1 MSVHLEPGDN
11 SRPPEAGAALV
22 VGQRQSIET
31 HAEVLSR
38 QTETKGT
45 NMERQGAIPATGRTE
60 DEIFEHLARYRDG
73 DLHTKGGRTWAYVYD
88 PGRADIDRV
97 SKRALVEFYD
107 ENALD
112 PTVFPSLLRIE
123 NDVVGMARAHLQGDD
138 DVVGNFTTGGTE
150 SIMMAVKAARDRARE
165 MQPELTNP
173 TMVLP
178 VTAHAAFHKAAHYFD
193 VEAVSVPVDTATW
206 KADVG
211 AMAAACDDRTILLV
225 GSAVSYAHGVVDPI
239 PELGQLALDRDL
251 LLHVDG
257 CIGGFILPYV
267 RRLGRPV
274 TDFDFAV
281 PGVTSI
287 SMDFH
292 KYAYCPK
299 GASVIL
305 YRSPDLRRHQL
316 YAKAAWTGYTVI
328 NTTFQSTKSGGA
340 LAATW
345 ATLNYIGDDGYLD
358 IANRTMAAVDAI
370 CAGIADDPD
379 LAVMGDPESNL
390 IALTSD
396 TVNVFDVVDAMR
408 ERDWYVQ
415 PQLGF
420 AGSTENIHLSVGGAS
435 LPLVPEVLTDLRLAC
450 EQARNSPTPPA
461 DQSMIDLLHSIDPS
475 TLDGEAFDLLLSGA
489 GIAAESGAAP
499 DLPEGTAGINA
510 ILNVCPPELAER
522 VLVEYFNRLYVPD
535 PQG

>member
-1 MSVHLEPGDN
+1 MPAMS
-11 SRPPEAGAALV
+11 
-22 VGQRQSIET
+22 
-31 HAEVLSR
+31 
-38 QTETKGT
+38 
-45 NMERQGAIPATGRTE
+45 E
-60 DEIFEHLARYRDG
+60 DELFARLEAYRAD
-73 DLHTKGGRTWAYVYD
+73 DLDTKGGRTWAYVYD
-88 PGRADIDRV
+88 PGRSDIDRV
-97 SKRALVEFYD
+97 AKRALVEFYD

-112 PTVFPSLLRIE
+112 PTVFPSLLRLE
-123 NDVVGMARAHLQGDD
+123 NEVVGIARDHLRGGEH
-138 DVVGNFTTGGTE
+138 VVGNFTTGGTE

-165 MQPELTNP
+165 LRPELTTP

-206 KADVG
+206 KADVD

-239 PELGQLALDRDL
+239 PELGRLALDLDV

-257 CIGGFILPYV
+257 CIGGFVLPYF
-267 RRLGRPV
+267 RRLGREV
-274 TDFDFAV
+274 TDFDFSV
-281 PGVTSI
+281 PGVTSM

-299 GASVIL
+299 GASVVL
-305 YRSPDLRRHQL
+305 YRDASLRRHQL

-345 ATLNYIGDDGYLD
+345 AALNYVGDEGYLD
-358 IANRTMAAVDAI
+358 IAGRTLAAVDAI
-370 CAGIADDPD
+370 RQGIDAMDDLD
-379 LAVMGDPESNL
+379 VMGEPESNL

-396 TVNVFDVVDAMR
+396 TVNVFDVVDEMR
-408 ERDWYVQ
+408 TNRWYVQ

-420 AGSTENIHLSVGGAS
+420 AGSRENIHLSVGGAS
-435 LPLVPEVLTDLRLAC
+435 LPLVPELLAGLASAC
-450 EQARNSPTPPA
+450 SRAAANPTPPA
-461 DQSMIDLLHSIDPS
+461 DDEIVALLHSLDPA
-475 TLDGEAFDLLLSGA
+475 TLGAEEFDLLLAGA
-489 GIAAESGAAP
+489 GIGGGDEGAPEVP
-499 DLPEGTAGINA
+499 DRTAGINA

-522 VLVEYFNRLYVPD
+522 VLIEFFNRIYVP
-535 PQG
+535 PAP

>member
-1 MSVHLEPGDN
+1 MAYDGTSTGWTAMGEEELFARLE
-11 SRPPEAGAALV
+11 E
-22 VGQRQSIET
+22 
-31 HAEVLSR
+31 
-38 QTETKGT
+38 
-45 NMERQGAIPATGRTE
+45 
-60 DEIFEHLARYRDG
+60 YRSD
-73 DLHTKGGRTWAYVYD
+73 DLDTKGGRTWAYVYD

-97 SKRALVEFYD
+97 AKRALVEFYD

-123 NDVVGMARAHLQGDD
+123 NEVVGLARDHLRGDAQ
-138 DVVGNFTTGGTE
+138 VVGNFTTGGTE

-165 MQPELTNP
+165 LRPDLERP

-211 AMAAACDDRTILLV
+211 RMADACDDRTILLV

-257 CIGGFILPYV
+257 CIGGFVLPYF
-267 RRLGRPV
+267 RRLGRDV
-274 TDFDFAV
+274 TEFDFSV

-292 KYAYCPK
+292 KYAYTPK
-299 GASVIL
+299 SASVVL
-305 YRSPDLRRHQL
+305 YRNSALRRHQL

-345 ATLNYIGDDGYLD
+345 AALNYVGDRGYLD
-358 IANRTMAAVDAI
+358 IAERTLAAVDAI
-370 CAGIADDPD
+370 VDGLADSPD
-379 LAVMGDPESNL
+379 LDVMGEPESNL

-396 TVNVFDVVDAMR
+396 TVNVFDVVDEMR
-408 ERDWYVQ
+408 THRWYVQ

-420 AGSTENIHLSVGGAS
+420 AGSRENIHLSVGGAS
-435 LPLVPEVLTDLRLAC
+435 LALVPELLEDLASAC
-450 EQARNSPTPPA
+450 DGARARPTPPA
-461 DQSMIDLLHSIDPS
+461 DDEIVALLHSLDPA
-475 TLDGEAFDLLLSGA
+475 TLGPDEFDLLLAGA
-489 GIAAESGAAP
+489 GIGADGGSPEVP
-499 DLPEGTAGINA
+499 DRTAGINA

-522 VLVEYFNRLYVPD
+522 VLIEFFNRIYVPE
-535 PQG
+535 

>member
-1 MSVHLEPGDN
+1 MAGHVGDD
-11 SRPPEAGAALV
+11 AV
-22 VGQRQSIET
+22 VRAMG
-31 HAEVLSR
+31 
-38 QTETKGT
+38 
-45 NMERQGAIPATGRTE
+45 E
-60 DEIFEHLARYRDG
+60 DELFARLEEYRAG
-73 DLHTKGGRTWAYVYD
+73 DLDTKGGRTWAYVYD

-97 SKRALVEFYD
+97 AKRALVEFYD

-112 PTVFPSLLRIE
+112 PTVFPSLLRLE
-123 NDVVGMARAHLQGDD
+123 NEVVGMARDHLRGDAA
-138 DVVGNFTTGGTE
+138 VVGNFTTGGTE

-165 MQPELTNP
+165 LRPELTNP

-206 KADVG
+206 KADVD

-239 PELGQLALDRDL
+239 PELGEVALERDL

-257 CIGGFILPYV
+257 CIGGFVLPYF

-281 PGVTSI
+281 PGVTSM

-299 GASVIL
+299 GASVVL
-305 YRSPDLRRHQL
+305 YRDAALRRHQL

-345 ATLNYIGDDGYLD
+345 AALNYVGDQGYLD
-358 IANRTMAAVDAI
+358 IAQRTLAAVDAI
-370 CAGIADDPD
+370 RAGIDAMDDLD
-379 LAVMGDPESNL
+379 VMGEPESNL
-390 IALTSD
+390 IAMTSD
-396 TVNVFDVVDAMR
+396 TVNVFDVVDEMR
-408 ERDWYVQ
+408 SDRWYVQ

-420 AGSTENIHLSVGGAS
+420 AGSRENIHLSVGGAS
-435 LPLVPEVLTDLRLAC
+435 LPLVPELLADLATAC
-450 EQARNSPTPPA
+450 DRARTAPTPPA
-461 DQSMIDLLHSIDPS
+461 DDEIVALLHSIDPT
-475 TLDGEAFDLLLSGA
+475 TLGPEEFDLLLAGA
-489 GIAAESGAAP
+489 GIGGEAGAAP
-499 DLPEGTAGINA
+499 EVPDRTAGINA

-522 VLVEYFNRLYVPD
+522 VLIEFFNRIYVPD
-535 PQG
+535 PPS

>member
-1 MSVHLEPGDN
+1 MAGG
-11 SRPPEAGAALV
+11 EASSGPDQQ
-22 VGQRQSIET
+22 GGIP
-31 HAEVLSR
+31 HAGL
-38 QTETKGT
+38 TE
-45 NMERQGAIPATGRTE
+45 EQL
-60 DEIFEHLARYRDG
+60 FARLDAFRAG
-73 DLHTKGGRTWAYVYD
+73 DLDTKGGRTWAYVYD
-88 PGRADIDRV
+88 PGRADIDRIT
-97 SKRALVEFYD
+97 KRALVAFYD

-123 NDVVGMARAHLQGDD
+123 NEVIGLARDHLRGGPE
-138 DVVGNFTTGGTE
+138 VMGSFTTGGTE

-165 MQPELTNP
+165 LRPDLTRP

-193 VEAVSVPVDTATW
+193 VEAISVPADTSTW
-206 KADVG
+206 KADVP

-239 PELGQLALDRDL
+239 PELGQLALEKDL

-257 CIGGFILPYV
+257 CIGGFVLPYL

-274 TDFDFAV
+274 TDFDFSV
-281 PGVTSI
+281 PGVTSM

-299 GASVIL
+299 GSSVVL
-305 YRSPDLRRHQL
+305 YRDAGLRRHQL

-345 ATLNYIGDDGYLD
+345 AALNYVGDQGYLE
-358 IANRTMAAVDAI
+358 IAERTIQAVDAI
-370 CAGIADDPD
+370 RAGVD
-379 LAVMGDPESNL
+379 LLQDLHVMVPPESNL
-390 IALTSD
+390 ITLVSD
-396 TVNVFDVVDAMR
+396 TVNVFDVVDQMR
-408 ERDWYVQ
+408 TRRWYVQ

-420 AGSTENIHLSVGGAS
+420 AGSRENIHLSVGGAS
-435 LPLVPEVLTDLRLAC
+435 LELVPELLADLAQAC
-450 EQARNSPTPPA
+450 AAAKASPTPPPDPA
-461 DQSMIDLLHSIDPS
+461 IVELLHSLDPA
-475 TLDGEAFDLLLSGA
+475 TLDGEAFDLLLAGA
-489 GIAAESGAAP
+489 GIGGEAGAAP
-499 DLPEGTAGINA
+499 DVPEATAGINA

-522 VLVEYFNRLYVPD
+522 VLVEFFNRLYVPD
-535 PQG
+535 SPR

>member
-1 MSVHLEPGDN
+1 MAYDGSSTAWTAMD
-11 SRPPEAGAALV
+11 
-22 VGQRQSIET
+22 
-31 HAEVLSR
+31 
-38 QTETKGT
+38 
-45 NMERQGAIPATGRTE
+45 E
-60 DEIFEHLARYRDG
+60 DEIFARLEEYRAG
-73 DLHTKGGRTWAYVYD
+73 DLDTKGGRTWAYVYD

-97 SKRALVEFYD
+97 AKRALVEFYD

-123 NDVVGMARAHLQGDD
+123 NEVVGLARDHLRGDAQ
-138 DVVGNFTTGGTE
+138 VVGNFTTGGTE

-165 MQPELTNP
+165 LRPGLDRP

-193 VEAVSVPVDTATW
+193 VEAVSVPVDTTTW
-206 KADVG
+206 KADVDR
-211 AMAAACDDRTILLV
+211 MADACDDRTILLV
-225 GSAVSYAHGVVDPI
+225 GSAVSYAHGVVDPV
-239 PELGQLALDRDL
+239 PELGRLALERDL

-257 CIGGFILPYV
+257 CIGGFVLPYF
-267 RRLGRPV
+267 RRLGREV
-274 TDFDFAV
+274 TEFDFAV

-299 GASVIL
+299 SASVVL
-305 YRSPDLRRHQL
+305 YRDPELRRHQL

-345 ATLNYIGDDGYLD
+345 AALNYVGDRGYLD
-358 IANRTMAAVDAI
+358 IAERTLAAVDSI
-370 CAGIADDPD
+370 VAGLEGSPD
-379 LAVMGDPESNL
+379 LDVMGRPESNL

-396 TVNVFDVVDAMR
+396 TVNVFDVVDEMR
-408 ERDWYVQ
+408 THRWYVQ

-420 AGSTENIHLSVGGAS
+420 AGSRENIHLSVGGSS
-435 LPLVPEVLTDLRLAC
+435 LELVPELLDDLASAC
-450 EQARNSPTPPA
+450 DAARARPTPPA
-461 DQSMIDLLHSIDPS
+461 DDEIVALLHSLDPA
-475 TLDGEAFDLLLSGA
+475 TLGPDEFDLLLAGA
-489 GIAAESGAAP
+489 GIGTDGGAP
-499 DLPEGTAGINA
+499 DVPDRTAGINA

-522 VLVEYFNRLYVPD
+522 VLIEYFNRIYVPE
-535 PQG
+535 